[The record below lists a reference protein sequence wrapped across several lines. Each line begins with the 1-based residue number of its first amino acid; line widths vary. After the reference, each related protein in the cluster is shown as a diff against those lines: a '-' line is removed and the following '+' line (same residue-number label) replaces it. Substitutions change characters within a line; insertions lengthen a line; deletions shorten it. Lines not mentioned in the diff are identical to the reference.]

1 MIQSTQAL
9 RIFIVDSIAS
19 GNLKLFEGCTAYEKS
34 TNKLQIYLSSAWKEI
49 NTSGVIYATDY
60 SGLSGKQG
68 AFEGQLAVVADG
80 TLYSWLG
87 STWSEVGGSG
97 GSVSLVESSEN
108 LPEDAKAGDIAIT
121 KDTSILWYR
130 NDTEWVS
137 TQEKITIPEVYV
149 SVGNITAGTSLENKT
164 NQEMWELLLTKEINP
179 TIAQPSVSFSMSG
192 ASNNSLQEIGATL
205 NLTFNTT
212 FNQGNVRNAWGSND
226 VQSSTYSG
234 LPNTYKFT
242 GTGLT
247 ASVSS
252 TALTNQQT
260 VNPYTVVSGDQTW
273 TASVAYDAGTYQ
285 PKTNYGNNYSTTCPA
300 GSKTGATQKIT
311 GVYPTFA
318 SSVNL
323 DTATK
328 QTLKKEPASASE
340 YMTFTLAA
348 ESGGKKQFF
357 EIPSTWAAITGVAD
371 SGGTW
376 LNGNKANSLLQ
387 WDVSEVT
394 ETVQS
399 QVINYKR
406 YTHNA
411 ANSGIRTLRV
421 YFK

>member
-1 MIQSTQAL
+1 MIPSIQTTK
-9 RIFIVDSIAS
+9 IFVVDTITDSVPQKVKGSIAYEIS
-19 GNLKLFEGCTAYEKS
+19 TKKLK
-34 TNKLQIYLSSAWKEI
+34 IYLNSAWEDVS
-49 NTSGVIYATDY
+49 NSGVIYADTEENLLLITGEY
-60 SGLSGKQG
+60 V
-68 AFEGQLAVVADG
+68 GQLAIIADG
-80 TLYSWLG
+80 TLYSWL
-87 STWSEVGGSG
+87 SDSWVPVGGSG
-97 GSVSLVESSEN
+97 SISLVDSSDA
-108 LPEDAKAGDIAIT
+108 LPEDAKAGDVAIAT
-121 KDTSILWYR
+121 DTNILWYR

-137 TQEKITIPEVYV
+137 TQEKINIPEVYV
-149 SVGNITAGTSLENKT
+149 SVGNITAGVSLENKT

-212 FNQGNVRNAWGSND
+212 FNQGKVTNAWGGND

-234 LPNTYKFT
+234 LPNTYSFT

-247 ASVSS
+247 SSVSS

-323 DTATK
+323 NTATK
-328 QTLKKEPASASE
+328 QALKKEPATASE

-387 WDVSEVT
+387 WDSSSVE
-394 ETVQS
+394 ETVQG
-399 QVINYKR
+399 QVVSYKR

>member
-1 MIQSTQAL
+1 MIPSIQTTK
-9 RIFIVDSIAS
+9 IFVVDTITDSVPQKVKGSIAYEIS
-19 GNLKLFEGCTAYEKS
+19 TKKLK
-34 TNKLQIYLSSAWKEI
+34 IYLNSAWEDVS
-49 NTSGVIYATDY
+49 NSGVIYADTEENLLLITGEY
-60 SGLSGKQG
+60 V
-68 AFEGQLAVVADG
+68 GQLAIIADG
-80 TLYSWLG
+80 TLYSWL
-87 STWSEVGGSG
+87 SDSWVPVGGSG
-97 GSVSLVESSEN
+97 SISLVDSSDA
-108 LPEDAKAGDIAIT
+108 LPEDAKAGDVAIAT
-121 KDTSILWYR
+121 DTNILWYR

-137 TQEKITIPEVYV
+137 TQEKINIPEVYV
-149 SVGNITAGTSLENKT
+149 SVGNITAGVSLENKT

-212 FNQGNVRNAWGSND
+212 FNQGKVTNAWGSND

-234 LPNTYKFT
+234 LPNAYSFT

-247 ASVSS
+247 SSVSS

-328 QTLKKEPASASE
+328 QALKKEPATASE

-387 WDVSEVT
+387 WDVSDVT
-394 ETVQS
+394 ETVQG

-411 ANSGIRTLRV
+411 ANSGIRTLRI